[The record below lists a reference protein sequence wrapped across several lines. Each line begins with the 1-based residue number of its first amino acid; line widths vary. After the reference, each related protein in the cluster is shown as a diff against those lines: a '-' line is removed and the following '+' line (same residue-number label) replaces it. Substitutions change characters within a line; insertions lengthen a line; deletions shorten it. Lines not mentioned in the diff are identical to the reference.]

1 MSARARS
8 GWIGAADA
16 ARLLGVTRP
25 TLYAYVSR
33 GFVRSQPGAGSNRE
47 RLYAREDVERLRQ
60 RTEDRKAPDKAAA
73 RALQWGMPILE
84 SAITL
89 IDGARLYYRGMDAA
103 MLARTH
109 TLEDVA
115 SWIWTGQIDAAPVR
129 VRVKAPA
136 VRMELPF
143 VPRAQTLLVAAGAR
157 DPLAMDLRL
166 ANVVRIGFSVLRLM
180 TTAAAGSP
188 DGETRIDRT
197 LANRWGA
204 RGRAIDVIRA
214 ALVLCADHELNV
226 SAFTARCAASS
237 GTHPYGVVVAAL
249 SAFEGPRHGGA
260 GRPVDAMQDAIHGE
274 RALSRAITAR
284 ARRGE
289 SIEGFGHPLYR
300 DGDPRA
306 RVMLDLLDEWFP
318 ASAERR
324 FIRDF
329 VRAAE
334 QITGDR
340 PNLDFGLAAVTR
352 VLRLPEGS
360 PMALF
365 AIGRTVGWIGQALEQ
380 YSTGQLIRPR
390 AKYVGA
396 PPSAP
401 AATRRAAPGE
411 G

>member
-1 MSARARS
+1 MSGS
-8 GWIGAADA
+8 PPWIAAADA
-16 ARLLGVTRP
+16 ARLLGVAKP

-33 GFVRSQPGAGSNRE
+33 GFVRSQPGTGSSRE

-60 RTEDRKAPDKAAA
+60 RTEERKAPDKAAA

-84 SAITL
+84 SQITL

-103 MLARTH
+103 RLARTH

-115 SWIWTGQIDAAPVR
+115 SWIWTGQIDAPPAR
-129 VRVKAPA
+129 IQTKTPA
-136 VRMELPF
+136 VQMELPF
-143 VPRAQTLLVAAGAR
+143 VPRAQTLLAAAGVG

-180 TTAAAGSP
+180 TTAAAGTVAG
-188 DGETRIDRT
+188 DMRIDRT
-197 LANRWGA
+197 LAQKWRA
-204 RGRAIDVIRA
+204 RGHAVDVIRA

-237 GTHPYGVVVAAL
+237 ATHPYGVVIAAL

-260 GRPVDAMQDAIHGE
+260 GRRVEAMLEAMRGE
-274 RALSRAITAR
+274 RVLSRAITAR
-284 ARRGE
+284 VRRGE
-289 SIEGFGHPLYR
+289 SIDGFGHPLYR

-306 RVMLDLLDEWFP
+306 RMMLDLLDERFP

-334 QITGDR
+334 EITGDR

-352 VLRLPEGS
+352 VLRLPAGS
-360 PMALF
+360 PMVLF

-380 YSTGQLIRPR
+380 YATGQLIRPR
-390 AKYVGA
+390 AKYVGP

-401 AATRRAAPGE
+401 ATTRSASSGE
-411 G
+411 V